1 MEKTFERVPGDKVWV
16 MYDNRAVCGTIE
28 SIFFCVGINCVNFK
42 TICGNEEYKVT
53 VADGRTEGFKSGDM
67 FSTKK
72 ELIEYLSNLTC

>member
-1 MEKTFERVPGDKVWV
+1 MEKIFERVPGDKVWV

-53 VADGRTEGFKSGDM
+53 VADGRTEAFKPEDM

-72 ELIEYLSNLTC
+72 ELIEYLSNLEC